1 MSVRSPKVPR
11 TKVMRPLEWSFPP
24 QPATRDVRC
33 VLPVGSPPQRPPVL
47 FVHGFTHGAWSFAE
61 HWMEYAADRGFPAYA
76 VSLRGHDGSSGGQR
90 RRRIT
95 IREYVHDVVQAASG
109 LPRQAILV
117 GHGLGGLVVARAL
130 SRYPARAGVLVAPV
144 VHGWASLGAALRS
157 APLHTIPALVGGR
170 LRLRHRQLFS
180 AELPTQVAKGYLGR
194 LAPQAPLVRYQALWH
209 RAPEAPLAGAPV
221 LVVGSPNDRL
231 VPGRALERVARRY
244 GGEPLLFPG
253 MGHHL
258 MLDARWRE
266 PIEAILE
273 WLETELASR
282 QRPAS
287 VAAPVTH

>member
-11 TKVMRPLEWSFPP
+11 TTVMRPLDWSFPP
-24 QPATRDVRC
+24 APATREVRS
-33 VLPVGSPPQRPPVL
+33 VLPVGPPQRPPLL
-47 FVHGFTHGAWSFAE
+47 FVHGFTVGAWSFAE
-61 HWMEYAADRGFPAYA
+61 HWLEYAADRGFPAYA
-76 VSLRGHDGSSGGQR
+76 VSLRGHGESNGAHR

-95 IREYVHDVVQAASG
+95 LREYVHDVVQAAAA

-130 SRYPARAGVLVAPV
+130 ARYPARAGVLVSPV
-144 VHGWASLGAALRS
+144 LHGWASLGAALRS
-157 APLHTIPALVGGR
+157 APLHAVPALVGGR
-170 LRLRHRQLFS
+170 LRLRHQQLFS
-180 AELPTQVAKGYLGR
+180 GQLPQQLAKEYLGR
-194 LAPQAPLVRYQALWH
+194 LEPQAPLVRYQSLWH
-209 RAPEAPLAGAPV
+209 RAPEPPLAGAPV
-221 LVVGSPNDRL
+221 LVVGSPDDRL

-273 WLETELASR
+273 WLDTELAAR
-282 QRPAS
+282 QRPTSAT
-287 VAAPVTH
+287 VAATT

>member
-11 TKVMRPLEWSFPP
+11 TKVMRPFDWSFPP
-24 QPATRDVRC
+24 SPATRDVRS
-33 VLPVGSPPQRPPVL
+33 VLPVGQPGRPPLL
-47 FVHGFTHGAWSFAE
+47 FVHGFAQGSWCFAE

-76 VSLRGHDGSSGGQR
+76 VSLRGHEGSSGGQR

-95 IREYVHDVVQAASG
+95 MREYVHDVVQAAAG

-144 VHGWASLGAALRS
+144 LHGWASVGAALRS
-157 APLHTIPALVGGR
+157 APLHTLPALFGGR
-170 LRLRHRQLFS
+170 LRLRHQQLFS
-180 AELPTQVAKGYLGR
+180 GELPTEVAREYLSR
-194 LAPQAPLVRYQALWH
+194 LEPQAPLVRYQALWH
-209 RAPEAPLAGAPV
+209 RAPEPPLAGAPV
-221 LVVGSPNDRL
+221 LVVGSPHDRL

-253 MGHHL
+253 MGHNL
-258 MLDARWRE
+258 MLDARWKE

-273 WLETELASR
+273 WLDTELASR
-282 QRPAS
+282 QRPTS
-287 VAAPVTH
+287 AALTTTP